1 MKYSGSFKHDVVVG
15 QIGEDW
21 AQQLFTGEFKV
32 EVKLDSMAHTT
43 GNVFIEYSS
52 RGKPSGISVTDAE
65 YYLYIIAEFNHA
77 IILNVENLKERL
89 RFYHKHKMYRR
100 NGGDNDT
107 SIGFL
112 VPIEELLTV

>member
-21 AQQLFTGEFKV
+21 AKDFFSGAFKL
-32 EVKLDSMAHTT
+32 EVKFDSMAHAT

-52 RGKPSGISVTDAE
+52 RGKPSGIAVTDAD

-89 RFYHKHKMYRR
+89 RFYYKHNMYIR
-100 NGGDNDT
+100 NGGDDDT
-107 SIGFL
+107 SVGFL
-112 VPIEELLTV
+112 VPISELLMV

>member
-1 MKYSGSFKHDVVVG
+1 MKYSGSFKHDLKFG
-15 QIGEDW
+15 ELAEDW

-52 RGKPSGISVTDAE
+52 RGKPSGIAVTDAD

-89 RFYHKHKMYRR
+89 RYYHKHKMYIRK
-100 NGGDNDT
+100 GGDDDT

-112 VPIEELLTV
+112 VPIQELLTV